1 MKYSI
6 FLVFLLAIFWL
17 TSSGYFNGFLLSM
30 GALTCLFAVWIS
42 RRMGIVD
49 EESVPVQIGVVPMA
63 RYFFWLV
70 KQIAISNKALIKLVI
85 SERPQIKRAVFQV
98 TTAPKS
104 SIGKVIMAN
113 SITLTPGTVTT
124 SIEAD
129 SMQVH
134 ALVDPGLEDP
144 TILEIDRR
152 VRALEGV

>member
-6 FLVFLLAIFWL
+6 VLLFLLAIFWL

-30 GALTCLFAVWIS
+30 GALSCLFALWIG
-42 RRMGIVD
+42 RRMVIVD
-49 EESVPVQIGVVPMA
+49 DESVPVQIGIIPMA

-70 KQIAISNKALIKLVI
+70 KQIALSNKALIKIVM
-85 SERPQIKRAVFQV
+85 SEKPEIKRALFKI
-98 TTAPKS
+98 TTSPKT

-129 SMQVH
+129 CMQIH
-134 ALVDPGLEDP
+134 ALVDPGVDDP
-144 TILEIDRR
+144 TILEIDQR
-152 VRALEGV
+152 VRALEGI